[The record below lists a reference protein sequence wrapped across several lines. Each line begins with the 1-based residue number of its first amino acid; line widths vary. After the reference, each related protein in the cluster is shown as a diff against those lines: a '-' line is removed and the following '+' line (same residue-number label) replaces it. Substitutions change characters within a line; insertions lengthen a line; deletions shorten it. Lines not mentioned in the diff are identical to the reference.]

1 MLHRLLHLGHGG
13 LFLGNRQGAIT
24 VAVLPGEAL
33 LGSFHELGLGDIP
46 LEHHQ
51 RLIETLIG
59 GDGDTAQQYQR
70 QKITFEHDV
79 YSL

>member
-1 MLHRLLHLGHGG
+1 M
-13 LFLGNRQGAIT
+13 
-24 VAVLPGEAL
+24 PGEAL